1 LLIAYDNSRSAAQI
15 ARAGRRRSIQKQ
27 LPGYPGEII
36 ARVEHPFGIGLR
48 FTMHR
53 HQCFVYEGSPS
64 RNLPA
69 VMATIKQRL
78 KENHRCLYLDS
89 PPMVAGMRSYLA
101 AADVDV
107 AGEVGKK
114 SLVLSS
120 DQQHLVAG
128 RFDVE
133 RMMQTL
139 NDALDQA
146 LRDGYDGLW
155 ATGDMTW
162 EFGPKQDFSK
172 LMEYEWRLE
181 EFMRAHASLSGLC
194 IYHADTLPRAA
205 MLQGF
210 MTHECVFINETLSKI
225 NPNYVPR
232 ELFTNEAIKSAE
244 LKSTLDSLYGSGQT
258 PSN

>member
-1 LLIAYDNSRSAAQI
+1 
-15 ARAGRRRSIQKQ
+15 
-27 LPGYPGEII
+27 
-36 ARVEHPFGIGLR
+36 
-48 FTMHR
+48 
-53 HQCFVYEGSPS
+53 
-64 RNLPA
+64 
-69 VMATIKQRL
+69 MATIKQKLRQ
-78 KENHRCLYLDS
+78 NQRCLYLDS

-107 AGEVGKK
+107 AGEVTKK

-128 RFDVE
+128 RFNVE
-133 RMMQTL
+133 RMMETL

-146 LRDGYDGLW
+146 LKDGYDGLW

-181 EFMRAHASLSGLC
+181 EFMRTHASLSGIC
-194 IYHADTLPRAA
+194 IYHADTLPRQV

-210 MTHECVFINETLSKI
+210 MSHECVFINETLSKI
-225 NPNYVPR
+225 NPQYIPR
-232 ELFTNEAIKSAE
+232 ELFTNEAIKNAE
-244 LKSTLDSLYGSGQT
+244 LKSGLDDLYGFGQNS
-258 PSN
+258 SN